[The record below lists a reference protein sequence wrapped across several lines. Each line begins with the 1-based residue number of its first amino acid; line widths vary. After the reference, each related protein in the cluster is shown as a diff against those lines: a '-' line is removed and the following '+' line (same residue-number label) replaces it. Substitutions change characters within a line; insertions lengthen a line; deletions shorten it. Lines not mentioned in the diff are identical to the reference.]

1 MNQDTTQP
9 SFPVKFRTP
18 RFVTFVFLFFIL
30 ILYSGCASFNCTRLE
45 NLLGGDTNL
54 IQFSY
59 TIADRLAERA
69 MPPLVPRHPD
79 MPILVT
85 TFVDNNDLHQ
95 TSQFG
100 RTLQEH
106 IASRLVQLGYTV
118 REMKLTN
125 TLKIEPKSGET
136 ILSRDL
142 TQLSDG
148 QQAQAIL
155 AGTVSRT
162 NRILYISARLINPV
176 NNNII
181 ATDDYQ
187 LCMDDNVLGMF
198 GLQRQ
203 NDYDK
208 PIEEPRQPFLNS
220 IL

>member
-1 MNQDTTQP
+1 MRIEI
-9 SFPVKFRTP
+9 FPVL
-18 RFVTFVFLFFIL
+18 LFIFFF
-30 ILYSGCASFNCTRLE
+30 SGGCASFNCTRLE
-45 NLLGGDTNL
+45 SLLGGNTNL
-54 IQFSY
+54 IQLSY
-59 TIADRLAERA
+59 GIADHLAERA
-69 MPPLVPRHPD
+69 MPPMVPGHPD
-79 MPILVT
+79 MPVLVT

-95 TSQFG
+95 TSRFG

-118 REMKLTN
+118 REIKLAK
-125 TLKIEPKSGET
+125 TLHVEPGSGET

-148 QQAQAIL
+148 QPAQAII

-176 NNNII
+176 NNNIL

-187 LCMDDNVLGMF
+187 LCMDDDILAMF
-198 GLQRQ
+198 QLQRQ
-203 NDYDK
+203 PEDDK
-208 PIEEPRQPFLNS
+208 PIEAPRHPLLNS